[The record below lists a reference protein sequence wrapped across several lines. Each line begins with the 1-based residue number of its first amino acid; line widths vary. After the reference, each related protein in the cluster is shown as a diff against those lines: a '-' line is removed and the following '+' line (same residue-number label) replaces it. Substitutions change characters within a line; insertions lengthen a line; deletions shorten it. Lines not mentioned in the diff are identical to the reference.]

1 MKFIMSLVLLS
12 ASLATS
18 AFAGQLEYDLK
29 VEGMKCAYCAYNVSK
44 QLETLDG
51 VVADSVDVDLERGR
65 VTLRSDAELEE
76 TQMGELLLRSGFQLA
91 AVTRSEAVASQNP
104 QRSDRAVLLSI
115 TMMSDR
121 IRDGD
126 FDAVLQALGDI
137 AAERSGRVT
146 VVGPVELETA
156 ILKPVLAGRGTVIK
170 VHYKR
175 ASKPDQTVAVSVS
188 VNQHSSQ

>member
-1 MKFIMSLVLLS
+1 MKFLTSLMLLS
-12 ASLATS
+12 ASLAMS
-18 AFAGQLEYDLK
+18 AFAGQLEYDLE

-44 QLETLDG
+44 QLESLNG

-65 VTLRSDAELEE
+65 VTFRSDAELEK
-76 TQMGELLLRSGFQLA
+76 TQMGDLLLQSGFLLQ
-91 AVTRSEAVASQNP
+91 AVTRSEAVAFHNP
-104 QRSDRAVLLSI
+104 QRSDRVMLLSV

-126 FDAVLQALGDI
+126 FDSVLEALGDI

-146 VVGPVELETA
+146 VVGPVDLETA
-156 ILKPVLAGRGTVIK
+156 ILKPVLAGHSTVIK
-170 VHYKR
+170 VNYKQ
-175 ASKPDQTVAVSVS
+175 ASRPEQTVAVSVS